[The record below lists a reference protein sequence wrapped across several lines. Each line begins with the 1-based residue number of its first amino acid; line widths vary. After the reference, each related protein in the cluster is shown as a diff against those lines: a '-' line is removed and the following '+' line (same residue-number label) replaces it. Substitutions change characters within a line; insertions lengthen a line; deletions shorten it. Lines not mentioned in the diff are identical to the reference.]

1 MNAEQGPNAERGS
14 RNAEQQCERHLAS
27 DPPCLFRGDLV
38 EAVHDVHAAVV
49 DTRGRLVAR
58 TGDPDLVTFWRSAAK
73 PFQAMPLVE
82 DGVTDRF
89 GFTSEELALV
99 CASHSSEPAQV
110 ARVRELLGKIGCS
123 ERDLLCGPH
132 PPLSERV
139 AQDYAT
145 RGLRLTAVFSNCSGK
160 HAGML
165 ALARHHGWPT
175 EFYIRPEH
183 PVQQRCLREVS
194 RWTDVGVADVRTA
207 TDGCGVVCFGIPL
220 RNMAL
225 AYARLANAE
234 VGTRNA
240 EQAGG
245 RPDTNERGLL
255 FRVPRSA
262 FRVVEAMLRHPDLIA
277 GEGRPCTEL
286 MRAHPGRVVVKVGA
300 EGVYCA
306 LLPRDGLGVAI
317 KVADGHALA
326 SALALAAVLEQ
337 LGLRPR
343 PASLTARSLLNTRGE
358 PVGELRVNGGLEQQ
372 KDGGPR
378 MGEA

>member
-1 MNAEQGPNAERGS
+1 MRVEQLRG
-14 RNAEQQCERHLAS
+14 
-27 DPPCLFRGDLV
+27 GMV

-49 DTRGRLVAR
+49 DAGGRLVAR
-58 TGDPDLVTFWRSAAK
+58 TGDADLVTFWRSAAK
-73 PFQAMPLVE
+73 PFQALPLVE
-82 DGVTDRF
+82 DGAADRF
-89 GFTSEELALV
+89 SFTSEELALV
-99 CASHSSEPAQV
+99 CASHSSEPGQV

-123 ERDLLCGPH
+123 ERDLVCGPH

-145 RGLRLTAVFSNCSGK
+145 RGLRLTAVYSNCSGK

-175 EFYIRPEH
+175 QFYTRPEH
-183 PVQQRCLREVS
+183 PVQQRCLREVA
-194 RWTDVGVADVRTA
+194 RWTDVAAADIRTA

-220 RNMAL
+220 RNMAW

-240 EQAGG
+240 EQ
-245 RPDTNERGLL
+245 
-255 FRVPRSA
+255 S
-262 FRVVEAMLRHPDLIA
+262 VVEAMLRHPELLA
-277 GEGRPCTEL
+277 GDGRPCTEM
-286 MRAHPGRVVVKVGA
+286 MRAHPGRVIVKVGA

-306 LLPRDGLGVAI
+306 VLPRDGLGVAI
-317 KVADGHALA
+317 KVADGHAVA
-326 SALALAAVLEQ
+326 SALAMAAVLEQ

-343 PASLTARSLLNTRGE
+343 PVSLAARPMVNTRGE
-358 PVGELRVNGGLEQQ
+358 TVGELRVNGGLEQQ

-378 MGEA
+378 TGEE